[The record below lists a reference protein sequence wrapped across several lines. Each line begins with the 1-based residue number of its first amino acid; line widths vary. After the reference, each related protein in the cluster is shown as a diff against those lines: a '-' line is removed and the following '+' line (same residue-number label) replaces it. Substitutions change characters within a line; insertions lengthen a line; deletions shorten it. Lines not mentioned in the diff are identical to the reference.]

1 MRWWRHSRWS
11 NQWSINQIS
20 LVKTAQIYCSFEEL
34 SQFISLCTY
43 FTPLYNFNCLPH
55 ALCICVSRQWI
66 QPELDGWPP
75 SLDENTSMKP
85 VLCCCIHR
93 PTSAPCCKWCS
104 SVVQYYWWPI
114 DSLGLLGGSVV
125 KNSPAHVED
134 ARDRF
139 DPWVGK
145 IPWRRR
151 WQPTSVFLPG
161 KSHGQRSLV
170 GYSPWSC
177 KVLDM
182 TEYANGFFIIFT
194 VHVIFFLKNM
204 LRVLLRETNGKL

>member
-11 NQWSINQIS
+11 DQWSINQIS
-20 LVKTAQIYCSFEEL
+20 LVKTAQIYRSFEEL

-43 FTPLYNFNCLPH
+43 FTPLYNFDCLPH
-55 ALCICVSRQWI
+55 ALCIYVSRQCI

-85 VLCCCIHR
+85 VLRCCIHR

-145 IPWRRR
+145 IPWRRDGNPL
-151 WQPTSVFLPG
+151 QCSCLE
-161 KSHGQRSLV
+161 
-170 GYSPWSC
+170 SPMDRGAWW
-177 KVLDM
+177 
-182 TEYANGFFIIFT
+182 AT
-194 VHVIFFLKNM
+194 VHGVAKCWTWLSMQMDSLSFLQSMSFKKKK
-204 LRVLLRETNGKL
+204 TCQGSF